1 VYTIFF
7 QSQRPAFQ
15 VPGASSLVTSFVRI
29 FRFAVTLLCSRWSE
43 CEINV
48 SKIKSPKEKKK
59 LSLARDRRN
68 TYGENPQ
75 ASRKGIRHGKQR
87 SHMEERRA
95 VGRVLRH
102 LKEVPDEDEAMEADV
117 LAKTLTLQKKREAF
131 KTRADEPLGVV
142 IKRKL
147 SRRGS
152 A

>member
-1 VYTIFF
+1 
-7 QSQRPAFQ
+7 
-15 VPGASSLVTSFVRI
+15 
-29 FRFAVTLLCSRWSE
+29 
-43 CEINV
+43 V

-117 LAKTLTLQKKREAF
+117 LAKTLTVQKKREAF
-131 KTRADEPLGVV
+131 KKRPDEPLGVV

-147 SRRGS
+147 ALRRS